1 VRSALTAAVSSG
13 TAPHVVHH
21 GVRAPGHAAIV
32 IITRASRR
40 ALAVATFT
48 RWYPGTTEADEV
60 PDRRV
65 RVRSSRQAGA
75 TRRRDDGPWLVR
87 YSTGWWPVGYVLA
100 HVLYGNSCSPFNI

>member
-48 RWYPGTTEADEV
+48 R
-60 PDRRV
+60 
-65 RVRSSRQAGA
+65 
-75 TRRRDDGPWLVR
+75 
-87 YSTGWWPVGYVLA
+87 
-100 HVLYGNSCSPFNI
+100 